1 MLGILIA
8 LVSAALSGWA
18 SVAQQRVASAVPVED
33 GGTLHLLGRLLVRP
47 LWLFAFGVNMAG
59 FATHTWALDRGGL
72 LTVEPVISTTL
83 LFALAFGAWW
93 AHERLPTTVWVAS
106 AFLVGGLALFLVA
119 GDASGTGDDAS
130 DLRWMMAGVVVVP
143 IVVVLALFAYRRTGP
158 ARAVAFGIVAGILFG
173 MQSSLLKA
181 VTLDWGTGL
190 IDELGSWKPWAVIIA
205 GVGGFLMQQA
215 AFQSGSIALSL
226 PPTVVF
232 PPLTAAA
239 VAIFVLGG
247 SINMSGLHGVAV
259 VAAVLAIIGG
269 QVAIAKVE
277 AAREQ
282 AKAATSATPGTS

>member
-1 MLGILIA
+1 
-8 LVSAALSGWA
+8 
-18 SVAQQRVASAVPVED
+18 
-33 GGTLHLLGRLLVRP
+33 
-47 LWLFAFGVNMAG
+47 
-59 FATHTWALDRGGL
+59 
-72 LTVEPVISTTL
+72 L

-130 DLRWMMAGVVVVP
+130 DLRWMMAGIVVVP

-173 MQSSLLKA
+173 VQSSLLKA

-205 GVGGFLMQQA
+205 GIGGFLMQQA

-226 PPTVVF
+226 PPVVVL

-259 VAAVLAIIGG
+259 VAAVLAIVGG

-277 AAREQ
+277 AGREQ
-282 AKAATSATPGTS
+282 IKAARTATPGTP